1 MANTLFVNGPSI
13 SNGGTITVPGT
24 TLQFEGSTTL
34 SGGGTVQMS
43 SDAFVNE
50 STSGLTLSN
59 ASTIEGTGQLG
70 QNGLALTNE
79 SGGTVSANVSGGTLT
94 LNGGGLVTNAGLL
107 TATGGGI
114 MTIDNNVANTSGN
127 ITASGTT
134 GGTVNLQNAITVT
147 GGTLNTS
154 GNGVVNGE
162 NVTLSGVTV
171 STGSTFT
178 DTDVTKLQGT
188 ITNNGTITN
197 PNNTLQVTGGDVT
210 LTGGGTVTM
219 SSDAFF
225 NESTGGLTL
234 HNVNNLIEGSGQ
246 LGQNGLALDNQ
257 SGGTVNANVSGQ
269 TLTLNGGGAVTNAG
283 LLTATGGGIM
293 TIDNNVTN
301 TGANITANGGTVNLE
316 NAITVT
322 GGTLNTS
329 GGGVMNGQNVTL
341 NGVTVSTGSTLTDTD
356 LTELR
361 GTITNNGTI
370 TVPNNTLQ
378 VTGGDVTLTGGGTV
392 MMSSDA
398 FLNES
403 TGGLTL
409 HNVNNTIEGSGQ
421 LGQNGLALDNQ
432 SGGTVNANV
441 SGQTLTLNGGGLVT
455 NAGLLT
461 ATGGGIM
468 TIQNN
473 VTNANGNI
481 TANGGTVNLESAA
494 TITGGTLNTTGGGVM
509 NGQNVTLNGVTL
521 STGSTLTD
529 TDLTQLE
536 GTITNNGTITVPNN
550 TLQVTGI
557 SGSTVTLTGGGTVQM
572 SSDAFFNQSTGGLTL
587 SNVNNTIEGTGQ
599 LGQNGLAIVN
609 QSGGTILANVPG
621 GTLSLNGGGDVTNNG
636 TMQVN
641 AGSTMVVTSPLT
653 NFSGGTL
660 AGGTYIVNGSTGNT
674 GTMQLSSIGNS
685 VAGEIV
691 DNAANIVLNGPTA
704 NTLLVDAGGNDA
716 LKPLVANTTASSSL
730 TLEGGYSFTTVSDF
744 SNAGTVKILADSS
757 LKVGPSGANAYSQ
770 SSGLTKVN
778 GTLTAASVSLTGG
791 TLNGTGSVS
800 GNVFNTGGTVMPGD
814 PPGDLTF
821 DNNYT
826 QGIGG
831 SLDILLGGAVGGT
844 EYSQL
849 LVHQQATLAG
859 TLDLTTVDGFTL
871 TNGDTFDILGTGE
884 GLTNGMTALSFDGT
898 ACAPDGTNMYKCT
911 FGSFFDIF
919 TEVTLDPGVLVPGSS
934 PMDLVLNVTVGSVT
948 PGIPEP
954 STWAMMAIGFA
965 GLGFAGYRKAQRR
978 SVFDA

>member
-1 MANTLFVNGPSI
+1 
-13 SNGGTITVPGT
+13 
-24 TLQFEGSTTL
+24 
-34 SGGGTVQMS
+34 
-43 SDAFVNE
+43 
-50 STSGLTLSN
+50 
-59 ASTIEGTGQLG
+59 
-70 QNGLALTNE
+70 
-79 SGGTVSANVSGGTLT
+79 
-94 LNGGGLVTNAGLL
+94 
-107 TATGGGI
+107 
-114 MTIDNNVANTSGN
+114 
-127 ITASGTT
+127 
-134 GGTVNLQNAITVT
+134 
-147 GGTLNTS
+147 
-154 GNGVVNGE
+154 
-162 NVTLSGVTV
+162 
-171 STGSTFT
+171 
-178 DTDVTKLQGT
+178 
-188 ITNNGTITN
+188 
-197 PNNTLQVTGGDVT
+197 
-210 LTGGGTVTM
+210 
-219 SSDAFF
+219 
-225 NESTGGLTL
+225 
-234 HNVNNLIEGSGQ
+234 
-246 LGQNGLALDNQ
+246 
-257 SGGTVNANVSGQ
+257 
-269 TLTLNGGGAVTNAG
+269 
-283 LLTATGGGIM
+283 
-293 TIDNNVTN
+293 
-301 TGANITANGGTVNLE
+301 
-316 NAITVT
+316 
-322 GGTLNTS
+322 
-329 GGGVMNGQNVTL
+329 
-341 NGVTVSTGSTLTDTD
+341 
-356 LTELR
+356 
-361 GTITNNGTI
+361 
-370 TVPNNTLQ
+370 
-378 VTGGDVTLTGGGTV
+378 
-392 MMSSDA
+392 
-398 FLNES
+398 
-403 TGGLTL
+403 
-409 HNVNNTIEGSGQ
+409 
-421 LGQNGLALDNQ
+421 
-432 SGGTVNANV
+432 
-441 SGQTLTLNGGGLVT
+441 
-455 NAGLLT
+455 
-461 ATGGGIM
+461 
-468 TIQNN
+468 
-473 VTNANGNI
+473 
-481 TANGGTVNLESAA
+481 
-494 TITGGTLNTTGGGVM
+494 
-509 NGQNVTLNGVTL
+509 
-521 STGSTLTD
+521 
-529 TDLTQLE
+529 
-536 GTITNNGTITVPNN
+536 
-550 TLQVTGI
+550 
-557 SGSTVTLTGGGTVQM
+557 
-572 SSDAFFNQSTGGLTL
+572 
-587 SNVNNTIEGTGQ
+587 
-599 LGQNGLAIVN
+599 VN